1 MRIRAALAAVLLA
14 ALAGGEVYDRIVAL
28 VDGRSITSSQVR
40 EAILTGAM
48 EPDKGESR
56 EAFEKRVLS
65 EMIDEE
71 LRYRDARRFSPA
83 PPAPAAIEK
92 AYEALVARL
101 RAQGLNP
108 DSEFSSAGLSPE
120 GVRER
125 LSRQMIVTQ
134 FLKDRFEAL
143 VFVSPDDLRDEYNGP
158 FSDRCRAAGRPVPPY
173 ADVVNDLREEIRRRR
188 ETEEVDKWTK
198 ELRSRAKITIL
209 ESDPP
214 LGARKVREIPG

>member
-1 MRIRAALAAVLLA
+1 MAAGILLI
-14 ALAGGEVYDRIVAL
+14 AGISSAGVFDRIVAM
-28 VDGRSITSSQVR
+28 VDGHPITRSELL

-48 EPDKGESR
+48 EPGAAEPR

-83 PPAPAAIEK
+83 PPDPAAVEK
-92 AYEALVARL
+92 AYEALAGRI
-101 RAQGLNP
+101 RAQGKIP
-108 DSEFSSAGLSPE
+108 EAEFAGAGLSPE

-125 LSRQMIVTQ
+125 LARQMVVSQ

-143 VFVSPDDLRDEYNGP
+143 VFVSPDDARAEYDGP
-158 FSDRCRAAGRPVPPY
+158 FTERSRASGRPVPPY

-188 ETEEVDKWTK
+188 EAEEVDKWTA
-198 ELRSRAKITIL
+198 ELRAKARITIMD
-209 ESDPP
+209 SDPP
-214 LGARKVREIPG
+214 LGTRKVHVIPG